1 MVTMHL
7 SRREPRRKPWLA
19 LTYSSLMALVSPA
32 CLYDADEP
40 CGGGLQYDRQNE
52 RCVCPP
58 DSVYSASGCVACKEH
73 ELPSASGCVCEQG
86 YARSTPDA
94 ACVAVPQGLGASC
107 DPAASLCAAP
117 YDHCEAGAS
126 GGYCTSACTSSDQ
139 CSGGYA
145 CNAQSVCQRPPA
157 GLGQSCESPDDCA
170 GTEATFCDTF
180 QTHACQVQG
189 CRLDPNDCFAGFE
202 CCDLSAFGLPQ
213 PLCVPQGL
221 CMP

>member
-1 MVTMHL
+1 MIPKHV
-7 SRREPRRKPWLA
+7 SKPQPRRKRWLA
-19 LTYSSLMALVSPA
+19 LTYLSLLALAAPA
-32 CLYDADEP
+32 C
-40 CGGGLQYDRQNE
+40 QYDGEQRCGSGLEYDSQNG
-52 RCVCPP
+52 RCVCPANAA
-58 DSVYSASGCVACKEH
+58 YSATGCVACNEH
-73 ELPSASGCVCEQG
+73 EIASPAGCVCEQG

-94 ACVAVPQGLGASC
+94 VCAAVPQGLGASC

-117 YDHCEAGAS
+117 FDRCEPSATA
-126 GGYCTSACTSSDQ
+126 GYCTSACTSNEQ

-145 CNAQSVCQRPPA
+145 CNAQSICQRPPV
-157 GLGQSCESPDDCA
+157 GLGQSCDSPDDCA

-189 CRLDPNDCFAGFE
+189 CQVDPNNCFAGFE
-202 CCDLSAFGLPQ
+202 CCDLSAFGVPQ